1 MAFTKNITE
10 SLNVLLKGL
19 LRPGDHVL
27 VSAMEHNAV
36 MRPLTQLTR
45 RGVTFDRIPCRPDG
59 TLMTERL
66 PGLLR
71 ENTRA
76 VVMLHASNVCGT
88 LLPAAEVGAFCREN
102 GLLFLLDTAQT
113 AGAFPIDME
122 AMGADALAFTGH
134 KGLMGPQ
141 GTGGFLLR
149 PELAA
154 ELEPLLS
161 GGTGSASHS
170 EEVPSF
176 LPDRFEAGTLN
187 LPGIMGLHAAL
198 TWLEETGIDAIRAH
212 EQALTGRFLRGAAS
226 IPNLRLVGLAG
237 AENRAAVVPVVPEN
251 TDPAF
256 VADALGREFGIQV
269 RVGLHCA
276 PNAHRTLGTFPTG
289 AIRFSFGPY
298 NTPGQVDLALEA
310 ARTMGFNEIQFDY
323 VRFPD
328 GTWDYDEAG
337 TIDYRNINDES
348 KAQAV
353 QRFLQ
358 YAADR
363 LHEAGVYVSADVFG
377 ECAEK
382 YVTAYGQYWAAIS
395 GVVDAISAMPYPD
408 HYSASGSWLPWEHPY
423 ETMKTFGE
431 KAAARQQETPSP
443 AAVRTWIQCYN
454 AIREPYNTYG
464 PDEIAAQ
471 IRALTETGNTGGY
484 MTWNAASSLDKY
496 RYVSGAFE

>member
-1 MAFTKNITE
+1 MSTIIFLKIQRIVSGGTHMEPIYLDNASTSFPKPPQVAQAMFDYVTGCGCNIGRGGYEGAYQAEETVLRTRQQLCRLFHGPDSRCVAFTKNITE

-149 PELAA
+149 PELTA

-198 TWLEETGIDAIRAH
+198 TWLEEAGIDAIRAH
-212 EQALTGRFLRGAAS
+212 EQALTDRLMNPEFFIPPERGES
-226 IPNLRLVGLAG
+226 IPGIVKRAQIFLDEIKNEADDNKNILIVSHGGFIRAVIMAVQKLPPQFFRKTREQKNCAVTVFEFKDGKWKLLQDAVNILAG
-237 AENRAAVVPVVPEN
+237 E
-251 TDPAF
+251 
-256 VADALGREFGIQV
+256 
-269 RVGLHCA
+269 
-276 PNAHRTLGTFPTG
+276 
-289 AIRFSFGPY
+289 
-298 NTPGQVDLALEA
+298 
-310 ARTMGFNEIQFDY
+310 
-323 VRFPD
+323 
-328 GTWDYDEAG
+328 
-337 TIDYRNINDES
+337 
-348 KAQAV
+348 K
-353 QRFLQ
+353 LQ
-358 YAADR
+358 
-363 LHEAGVYVSADVFG
+363 
-377 ECAEK
+377 
-382 YVTAYGQYWAAIS
+382 
-395 GVVDAISAMPYPD
+395 
-408 HYSASGSWLPWEHPY
+408 
-423 ETMKTFGE
+423 
-431 KAAARQQETPSP
+431 
-443 AAVRTWIQCYN
+443 
-454 AIREPYNTYG
+454 
-464 PDEIAAQ
+464 
-471 IRALTETGNTGGY
+471 
-484 MTWNAASSLDKY
+484 
-496 RYVSGAFE
+496 

>member
-1 MAFTKNITE
+1 MEPIYLDNASTSFPKPPQVAQAMFDYVTGCGCNIGRGGYEGAYQAEETVLRTRQQLCRLFHGPDSRCVAFTKNITE

-122 AMGADALAFTGH
+122 AIGADALAFTGH

-161 GGTGSASHS
+161 GGTGSVSHL
-170 EEVPSF
+170 EEVPAF
-176 LPDRFEAGTLN
+176 MPDRFEAGTLN

-198 TWLEETGIDAIRAH
+198 VWLERQGVDNIRRH
-212 EQALTGRFLRGAAS
+212 ELALTGRFLEGLRD
-226 IPNLRLVGLAG
+226 IPKLRAVGRDG
-237 AENRAAVVPVVPEN
+237 VEGRAAVVSVACEGM
-251 TDPAF
+251 DPAF
-256 VADALGREFGIQV
+256 LADALGREYGV
-269 RVGLHCA
+269 LTRVGLHCA
-276 PNAHRTLGTFPTG
+276 PNAHKVLGTYPTG
-289 AIRFSFGPY
+289 TVRFSFGPQ
-298 NTPGQVDLALEA
+298 NTEA
-310 ARTMGFNEIQFDY
+310 
-323 VRFPD
+323 
-328 GTWDYDEAG
+328 
-337 TIDYRNINDES
+337 
-348 KAQAV
+348 
-353 QRFLQ
+353 
-358 YAADR
+358 
-363 LHEAGVYVSADVFG
+363 H
-377 ECAEK
+377 
-382 YVTAYGQYWAAIS
+382 
-395 GVVDAISAMPYPD
+395 VDAA
-408 HYSASGSWLPWEHPY
+408 L
-423 ETMKTFGE
+423 
-431 KAAARQQETPSP
+431 KALQELSRRD
-443 AAVRTWIQCYN
+443 AW
-454 AIREPYNTYG
+454 
-464 PDEIAAQ
+464 
-471 IRALTETGNTGGY
+471 
-484 MTWNAASSLDKY
+484 S
-496 RYVSGAFE
+496 